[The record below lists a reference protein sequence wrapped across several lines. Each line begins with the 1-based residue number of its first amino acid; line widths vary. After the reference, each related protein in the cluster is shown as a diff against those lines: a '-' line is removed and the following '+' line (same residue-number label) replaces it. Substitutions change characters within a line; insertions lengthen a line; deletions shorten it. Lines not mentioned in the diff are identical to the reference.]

1 MHTYIYT
8 HTHAHTYTHTHTHTQ
23 PHTYRAMVA
32 NVPWPL
38 DEGEEVDSYMKRIVL
53 SEKLPEPTLSGSVA
67 LEEVR
72 MMM

>member
-8 HTHAHTYTHTHTHTQ
+8 HTHAHTYTHAHTHTQ

>member
-1 MHTYIYT
+1 
-8 HTHAHTYTHTHTHTQ
+8 
-23 PHTYRAMVA
+23 MVA

-72 MMM
+72 MMMWHRMYDDVT